1 MDEEWQVS
9 VVLYE
14 NGQATLR
21 HQLQHARYHGW
32 VDIFVQF
39 DLNGFAHV
47 LLLSNIIVRNLIQL
61 IKDEFDEHLDE
72 NGLRRETFVIET
84 LTATVVDYE
93 MWDYGEREHD
103 DDDNDD
109 DDIEDDNYRPDPQS
123 RD

>member
-1 MDEEWQVS
+1 MDEEWHVS
-9 VVLYE
+9 VILYD

-21 HQLQHARYHGW
+21 HQLQHARFHGW
-32 VDIFVQF
+32 VDIFVEF

-47 LLLSNIIVRNLIQL
+47 LLLSNILVRTVIQL
-61 IKDEFDEHLDE
+61 IRDEFDEHFDE
-72 NGLRRETFVIET
+72 NGLRRETFVVET

-103 DDDNDD
+103 DDDDD
-109 DDIEDDNYRPDPQS
+109 EDDYRPDPQS